1 MSEKLGRVLR
11 KNLYIADWHFGH
23 ANVIAYDNRP
33 FKTKEEM
40 NAALVE
46 RWNSAVGPE
55 DTVYVLGD
63 MFCRVK
69 TKEAVSVLRGLTGRK
84 VLIRGN
90 HDYLAKHRGV
100 YNEFEQIMD
109 YFELEDGW
117 QTVVLCHYPIPCF
130 HHHFLED
137 WCHLYGHVHNSFEWN
152 MTERFKTAMEE
163 LGHNCQMYNA
173 GAMMPWMDYTP
184 RTLDDI
190 ISGAERFRTRMASFE
205 RKREEQ
211 GAGQG
216 AGDCFSE

>member
-1 MSEKLGRVLR
+1 ME
-11 KNLYIADWHFGH
+11 I
-23 ANVIAYDNRP
+23 
-33 FKTKEEM
+33 
-40 NAALVE
+40 
-46 RWNSAVGPE
+46 
-55 DTVYVLGD
+55 
-63 MFCRVK
+63 
-69 TKEAVSVLRGLTGRK
+69 
-84 VLIRGN
+84 
-90 HDYLAKHRGV
+90 HD
-100 YNEFEQIMD
+100 EFEQIMD

-163 LGHNCQMYNA
+163 LGHHCQMYNA

-211 GAGQG
+211 GT
-216 AGDCFSE
+216 